1 MKKKII
7 NLSILILSAI
17 VIGLLISMY
26 QYLAHIVIHGSEVLL
41 NSDTWIVVLGIVFS
55 FVGIYYLFFINNRM
69 PGYYGSG
76 IPQFEA
82 YQHWDYNI
90 NPFKMIGL
98 MLFNSL
104 YAFFTC
110 FLLGSEGPSISIGA
124 SVGLIQNK
132 ITKSE
137 DKEVVAVGG
146 SAGFACAFSS
156 PLAGLVHLLE
166 ENKKILSISLVLKGL
181 LIISISFIISYLL
194 YPHSLLPYFEIKPLE
209 FKNYYIFIPLIIVC
223 VLIARLFIIVNIGI
237 KDFNKKYKIISYI
250 TPILLIVFM
259 LISRYHPLLVGSG
272 ANLLNPTVV
281 DYSLIIIL
289 GILIFRLI
297 GTALSANASISGGIV
312 LPTLALGAVSADL
325 VAKVLG
331 LINPEILAYTD
342 ILIICGMLT
351 TFACVTKAPITAL
364 ILGLKCASIKLIIL
378 PLIITI
384 GLSYLI
390 IALFKCDNLYHKLEK
405 RIPGYIKH
413 NNIHSN

>member
-1 MKKKII
+1 M
-7 NLSILILSAI
+7 
-17 VIGLLISMY
+17 V
-26 QYLAHIVIHGSEVLL
+26 
-41 NSDTWIVVLGIVFS
+41 
-55 FVGIYYLFFINNRM
+55 
-69 PGYYGSG
+69 
-76 IPQFEA
+76 
-82 YQHWDYNI
+82 
-90 NPFKMIGL
+90 KM
-98 MLFNSL
+98 
-104 YAFFTC
+104 
-110 FLLGSEGPSISIGA
+110 
-124 SVGLIQNK
+124 V
-132 ITKSE
+132 
-137 DKEVVAVGG
+137 
-146 SAGFACAFSS
+146 
-156 PLAGLVHLLE
+156 
-166 ENKKILSISLVLKGL
+166 
-181 LIISISFIISYLL
+181 
-194 YPHSLLPYFEIKPLE
+194 
-209 FKNYYIFIPLIIVC
+209 
-223 VLIARLFIIVNIGI
+223 
-237 KDFNKKYKIISYI
+237 
-250 TPILLIVFM
+250 LLIVFM